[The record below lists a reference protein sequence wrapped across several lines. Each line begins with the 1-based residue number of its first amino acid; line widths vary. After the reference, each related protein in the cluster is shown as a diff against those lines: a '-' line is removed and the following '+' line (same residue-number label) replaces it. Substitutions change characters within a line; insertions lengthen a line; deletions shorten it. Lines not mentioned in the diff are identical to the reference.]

1 MVNPP
6 LLLHEV
12 LECIKGGGRK
22 KRIPAS
28 PNPWLQAR
36 ARCVVMP
43 NFVANSMNIS
53 RRSKKLYPSATDRQ
67 LQSESVSTC
76 SIHLHCVDT
85 LADCSCGCG
94 LVDLLWSACG
104 AVVVS
109 GCCVWLLNS
118 LNNCEAQLHTSCLTT
133 TNQSVYGNLRLSIM
147 LSSGIVVIF
156 HKHLRYW

>member
-1 MVNPP
+1 VALAHVQMVNPP

-53 RRSKKLYPSATDRQ
+53 RRSKKLYPSATDSSYSQ
-67 LQSESVSTC
+67 KVYPHVVSTC
-76 SIHLHCVDT
+76 TVWIHLLTV
-85 LADCSCGCG
+85 AAA
-94 LVDLLWSACG
+94 VDLLTCCDLLVEQLLSVA
-104 AVVVS
+104 AV
-109 GCCVWLLNS
+109 CDC
-118 LNNCEAQLHTSCLTT
+118 
-133 TNQSVYGNLRLSIM
+133 
-147 LSSGIVVIF
+147 
-156 HKHLRYW
+156 